1 MFNYLFIHQL
11 DSQFQSTFSVNGVL
25 SKINKESLLVS
36 GDDDR
41 WHIFNINWDVLEP
54 LKRFALYVAEYNE
67 IPG

>member
-25 SKINKESLLVS
+25 SKINKESPLVS

-41 WHIFNINWDVLEP
+41 WHIFNIYWDVLEP
-54 LKRFALYVAEYNE
+54 LKRFAIYVAEYNE
-67 IPG
+67 ISG